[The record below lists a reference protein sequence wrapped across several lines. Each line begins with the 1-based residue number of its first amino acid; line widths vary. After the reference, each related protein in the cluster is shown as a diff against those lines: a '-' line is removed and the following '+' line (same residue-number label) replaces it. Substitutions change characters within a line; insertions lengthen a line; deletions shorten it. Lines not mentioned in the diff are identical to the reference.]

1 MKRAPKYPKK
11 KKKIRTGGPLFK
23 KWKNKKIP
31 SDIIFLLFL
40 YLCCSCRAANRSKK
54 KSSSSLLVGVIKSL
68 ESSWSRNSSLSPSSS
83 SFKIKVR
90 RRRRNSRRMRE
101 FRCALKGSWRVVF
114 PPPHPLAGDGD
125 GKIQQQVNGP
135 GGAEQPRMEP
145 HRHCC
150 HTIIRF

>member
-114 PPPHPLAGDGD
+114 PPPLIHLLAM
-125 GKIQQQVNGP
+125 
-135 GGAEQPRMEP
+135 AMEKYNN
-145 HRHCC
+145 R
-150 HTIIRF
+150 